1 MAKSIKKRIADKIK
15 SKVENKIN
23 KVVSSNLDILKR
35 LSDNN
40 SQDAK
45 RS

>member
-15 SKVENKIN
+15 TKITN
-23 KVVSSNLDILKR
+23 KVHKTLTSNLDVIKR

-40 SQDAK
+40 SSNAEK
-45 RS
+45 S